1 MATSKRNALLLVSAI
16 FVGIVVGLIIS
27 TNFGLILNSIASDN
41 NKDEINISAQ
51 SETEDYAETSPLPE
65 ATQES
70 PAPPVS
76 GLMELEKAY
85 INVSKNVKPWVVTIT
100 SEKYIKYR
108 QFDPFDFFGDFFG
121 RRDRK
126 GKNED
131 KERTYVQQGLGSGV
145 IVSADGYILTNNHVV
160 QEADEIRVITMD
172 KKEYKAELIG
182 KDDKTDVA
190 VVRIKDKNLPYAK
203 LGNSD
208 KIQVG
213 QIVLAVGNPF
223 SQELQLTV
231 TNGIISA
238 KGRSGIGTG
247 TFYQDFIQTTAA
259 INPGNSGGAL
269 VNLRGELIGINT
281 AIISRSGGFNGI
293 GFAIPINMAKH
304 VMGMLMDHGYVVRGY
319 LGVVPQPLTEEMA
332 QGIGLEDA
340 HGAFISTVAKG
351 TPADKAGLKEEDV
364 VVAIDGKRI
373 EDVTEFRWKIAEY
386 EPGSKVKLKVFR
398 DGKYLNISV
407 NLEKHPDDQPEK
419 EVAEKES
426 NKLGITVG
434 NLTRERARRYS
445 YEDEQGVVVT
455 DVQGNSQAYRNGIR
469 DGDLITAINRK
480 SIESVRDYNRI
491 VDKAKSGD
499 ILLIR
504 LKKRA
509 GDSLSNWYVSLRVPE

>member
-1 MATSKRNALLLVSAI
+1 MAISKRNALLLVSAI

-27 TNFGLILNSIASDN
+27 TNFDLILNSVASDN
-41 NKDEINISAQ
+41 NKYDTKNSTL
-51 SETEDYAETSPLPE
+51 SETEEYVETSALSE
-65 ATQES
+65 TSAES
-70 PAPPVS
+70 SAGDIS
-76 GLMELEKAY
+76 GLLELEQAY

-121 RRDRK
+121 KRDR
-126 GKNED
+126 GRNNED

-190 VVRIKDKNLPYAK
+190 VVRIKDKNLPFAK

-269 VNLRGELIGINT
+269 VNLKGELIGINT

-332 QGIGLEDA
+332 QGLGIEDA
-340 HGAFISTVAKG
+340 HGAFISTVADG

-364 VVAIDGKRI
+364 VVAIDGKRV
-373 EDVTEFRWKIAEY
+373 EDVTEFRWRIAEY

-398 DGKYLNISV
+398 DGRFMNITV
-407 NLEKHPDDQPEK
+407 NLEKHPDDRPQK

-426 NKLGITVG
+426 NKLGITVS
-434 NLTRERARRYS
+434 NL
-445 YEDEQGVVVT
+445 
-455 DVQGNSQAYRNGIR
+455 
-469 DGDLITAINRK
+469 
-480 SIESVRDYNRI
+480 
-491 VDKAKSGD
+491 
-499 ILLIR
+499 
-504 LKKRA
+504 
-509 GDSLSNWYVSLRVPE
+509 

>member
-1 MATSKRNALLLVSAI
+1 MSISKKNALYLVTAI
-16 FVGIVVGLIIS
+16 FLGIIVGLIIS
-27 TNFGLILNSIASDN
+27 TNFDLILNSIASDE
-41 NKDEINISAQ
+41 DESKIEHQIASDAQ
-51 SETEDYAETSPLPE
+51 EDDEALSNSYENSENV
-65 ATQES
+65 ES
-70 PAPPVS
+70 S
-76 GLMELEKAY
+76 IKGLMELEKAY
-85 INVSKNVKPWVVTIT
+85 INVSKSAKPWVVTIT

-121 RRDRK
+121 RRGRER
-126 GKNED
+126 NEE

-172 KKEYKAELIG
+172 KKEYEAELIG

-190 VVRIKDKNLPYAK
+190 VVKIKDKNLPFAK

-213 QIVLAVGNPF
+213 QLVLAIGNPF

-269 VNLRGELIGINT
+269 VNLKGELIGINT
-281 AIISRSGGFNGI
+281 AIMSRSGGFNGI
-293 GFAIPINMAKH
+293 GFAIPSNMAKH
-304 VMGMLMDHGYVVRGY
+304 VMEMLISNGYVVRGY
-319 LGVVPQPLTEEMA
+319 LGVIPQALTDEMA
-332 QGIGLEDA
+332 QALDFEDA
-340 HGAFISTVAKG
+340 HGALIATVADG
-351 TPADKAGLKEEDV
+351 TPADKAGLKEEDII
-364 VVAIDGKRI
+364 VAIDGKRV

-386 EPGSKVKLKVFR
+386 QPGSKVKLKIFR
-398 DGKYLNISV
+398 NGKFITIPVKLD
-407 NLEKHPDDQPEK
+407 KHPDDQPEK
-419 EVAEKES
+419 EIAKKES

-434 NLTRERARRYS
+434 NLTRERARKYG
-445 YEDEQGVVVT
+445 YEDEEGVLVT
-455 DVQGNSQAYRNGIR
+455 DVEGKSHAYRNGIR
-469 DGDLITAINRK
+469 EGDLITAINRQR
-480 SIESVRDYNRI
+480 IENIRDYKKIINK
-491 VDKAKSGD
+491 VKAND

-504 LKKRA
+504 LKKRI
-509 GDSLSNWYVSLRVPE
+509 GDTVSTMYVSIRVPE

>member
-1 MATSKRNALLLVSAI
+1 MAISKRNALLLVSAI

-27 TNFGLILNSIASDN
+27 TNFDLILNSVASDN
-41 NKDEINISAQ
+41 NKYDTKNSTL
-51 SETEDYAETSPLPE
+51 SETEEYVETSALSE
-65 ATQES
+65 TSAES
-70 PAPPVS
+70 SAGDIS
-76 GLMELEKAY
+76 GLLELEQAY

-121 RRDRK
+121 KRDR
-126 GKNED
+126 GRNNED

-190 VVRIKDKNLPYAK
+190 VVRIKDKNLPFAK

-269 VNLRGELIGINT
+269 VNLKGELIGINT

-332 QGIGLEDA
+332 QGLGIEDA
-340 HGAFISTVAKG
+340 HGAFISTVADG

-364 VVAIDGKRI
+364 VVAIDGKRV
-373 EDVTEFRWKIAEY
+373 EDVTEFRWRIAEY

-398 DGKYLNISV
+398 DGRFMNITV
-407 NLEKHPDDQPEK
+407 NLEKHPDDRPQK

-426 NKLGITVG
+426 NKLGITVS
-434 NLTRERARRYS
+434 NLSRERARKYG

-455 DVQGNSQAYRNGIR
+455 DVEGASQAYRNGIR
-469 DGDLITAINRK
+469 EGDLITAINRK
-480 SIESVRDYNRI
+480 EVESVRDYNRI
-491 VDKAKSGD
+491 VDKAKAGD

-504 LKKRA
+504 LKKRSRE
-509 GDSLSNWYVSLRVPE
+509 SLSNWYVSLRVPE

>member
-1 MATSKRNALLLVSAI
+1 MATSKRNALLIVSAI

-27 TNFGLILNSIASDN
+27 TNFDLILNSVASDN
-41 NKDEINISAQ
+41 NKY
-51 SETEDYAETSPLPE
+51 ETENLTTAEKEEYAETSALSE
-65 ATQES
+65 TSSETSTADIG
-70 PAPPVS
+70 
-76 GLMELEKAY
+76 GLLELEQAY

-121 RRDRK
+121 RRDRGRK
-126 GKNED
+126 DED

-190 VVRIKDKNLPYAK
+190 VVRIKDKNLPFAK

-269 VNLRGELIGINT
+269 VNLKGELIGINT

-319 LGVVPQPLTEEMA
+319 LGVVPQALTEEMA
-332 QGIGLEDA
+332 QGLGLEDA
-340 HGAFISTVAKG
+340 HGAFISTVAGG
-351 TPADKAGLKEEDV
+351 TPADKAGLKEEDI

-386 EPGSKVKLKVFR
+386 EPGSKVRLKIFR
-398 DGKYLNISV
+398 DGKFLNISV
-407 NLEKHPDDQPEK
+407 KLEKHPDDQPQK

-434 NLTRERARRYS
+434 SLTRERARKYG
-445 YEDEQGVVVT
+445 YEDEEGVIVT
-455 DVQGNSQAYRNGIR
+455 DVEGNSQAYRNGLR
-469 DGDLITAINRK
+469 DGVLITAINRTRV
-480 SIESVRDYNRI
+480 ESVRDYNRI
-491 VDKAKSGD
+491 VDKAKAGD

-509 GDSLSNWYVSLRVPE
+509 QDSLSNWYVSLRVPE